1 MSGDF
6 YFPTHVGLLE
16 SHHRENIGPAL
27 WEFLWLISKTTKEIK
42 RDGETIGIVL
52 GGKPVRVSEISN
64 DLGISERSV
73 RRNLTRLKKHGY
85 VETVRTPY
93 GEVYNVKNSKK
104 FAKNRNN
111 SGKVEIMKQ
120 KKRVDKNV
128 LSETVES
135 GHICPRDRT
144 HMSKRTDRNVL
155 SNKIKKDKERIKNIY
170 VEIID
175 YLNQKTGKR
184 FSPKSKANQKL
195 INGRIA
201 EGRTL
206 EDFKHV
212 INVKCDEWL
221 NDEKMQRY
229 LRPGTLF
236 RPSNFENYLNQQ
248 PMTKTK
254 KQSDPR
260 DKEIEFQKWVSEGND
275 PSEFNWS

>member
-1 MSGDF
+1 MSDSF
-6 YFPTHVGLLE
+6 YFPVFSGVLTKEHKDNMG
-16 SHHRENIGPAL
+16 SAL
-27 WEFLWLISKTTKEIK
+27 WEFLWLISKTTKETIEN
-42 RDGETIGIVL
+42 GETIGIVL
-52 GGKPVRVSEISN
+52 GGKPIKAAEIAD
-64 DLGISERSV
+64 DLGSSIRSTEGNISKLR
-73 RRNLTRLKKHGY
+73 KHGY
-85 VETVRTPY
+85 ITTKRTPY
-93 GEVYNVKNSKK
+93 GNIFYVRKSKK
-104 FAKNRNN
+104 FY
-111 SGKVEIMKQ
+111 
-120 KKRVDKNV
+120 KKRTAENGGSDDREPQEVAGLEGENRKNMGREPQKNV
-128 LSETVES
+128 ERTAES
-135 GHICPRDRT
+135 CG
-144 HMSKRTDRNVL
+144 
-155 SNKIKKDKERIKNIY
+155 NKEDIKGYKGYKDIY

-195 INGRIA
+195 INGRIS

-212 INVKCDEWL
+212 IDVKCDEWL